1 MSNDISIVDVI
12 DEARKSA
19 PLTYAELQKEN
30 EELKREC
37 VAARSIIDTLQWKL
51 DATIA
56 VLKKNYNADICFDI
70 ADISFGEEN
79 EKEDDENGL

>member
-1 MSNDISIVDVI
+1 MSTDISIVDVI

-51 DATIA
+51 DCALA
-56 VLKKNYNADICFDI
+56 LLKQNDGAEIRFV
-70 ADISFGEEN
+70 GEN
-79 EKEDDENGL
+79 GKEEGENGL

>member
-1 MSNDISIVDVI
+1 MSTDISIVDVI
-12 DEARKSA
+12 DEAGKSA

-51 DATIA
+51 DAAIA
-56 VLKKNYNADICFDI
+56 VLKKNYGADIYFDI
-70 ADISFGEEN
+70 PIDEEN

>member
-1 MSNDISIVDVI
+1 MSTDISIVDVI

-51 DATIA
+51 DAAIA
-56 VLKKNYNADICFDI
+56 VLKKNYGADIYFDI
-70 ADISFGEEN
+70 PIGEEN
-79 EKEDDENGL
+79 GKEENEDGL

>member
-37 VAARSIIDTLQWKL
+37 VAGD
-51 DATIA
+51 
-56 VLKKNYNADICFDI
+56 Y
-70 ADISFGEEN
+70 
-79 EKEDDENGL
+79 